1 MEEEGRNKARKR
13 KQGRLF
19 QKKEERVNLNYE
31 ERQDENTGGEKWG
44 PGRLGDREIEKSK
57 NDEKGRTGE
66 SRRT

>member
-13 KQGRLF
+13 KERRLL
-19 QKKEERVNLNYE
+19 QKKE
-31 ERQDENTGGEKWG
+31 DEGEKWG